1 MFERTKEV
9 AASVLRDKR
18 PRERKLHRIRKIFK
32 KRAEELNHQ
41 VKQKKDTGN
50 EKEDGRDGDK

>member
-9 AASVLRDKR
+9 AASVQWDTRQ
-18 PRERKLHRIRKIFK
+18 RERKLQRIRKIFK

-41 VKQKKDTGN
+41 VKQKKDTGK
-50 EKEDGRDGDK
+50 EKEDGREG